1 MVTRKNCH
9 ARGNGCPCVPTVSTC
24 STINAISSCSTVGA
38 SAIYATSAACC
49 GSTIT
54 ALDDTEVLDEL
65 ERLILDFN
73 PVTAVIFRANHA
85 SNVYSLGGTI
95 PEDKEKLLTLI
106 SELKL
111 RPELLKPK
119 ILRRF

>member
-1 MVTRKNCH
+1 LAEHVH
-9 ARGNGCPCVPTVSTC
+9 EYSEIAPHYL
-24 STINAISSCSTVGA
+24 GA
-38 SAIYATSAACC
+38 LTLYLEDGIYNEFMMKFRESFA
-49 GSTIT
+49 

-73 PVTAVIFRANHA
+73 PVTPVIFRANHA

-95 PEDKEKLLTLI
+95 PEDKKKLLTLI